1 MAQGV
6 RKLAAVA
13 RIGGE
18 FDSLEQLFGE
28 LAERG
33 ADAVAVVGDRRYTVV
48 DLGTGSVEAAT
59 LAQQAVV

>member
-6 RKLAAVA
+6 RKLAVVA

-18 FDSLEQLFGE
+18 FDSLEQLFRE

-33 ADAVAVVGDRRYTVV
+33 ADAVVGDRRYTVV
-48 DLGTGSVEAAT
+48 DLGTGSVVAAT
-59 LAQQAVV
+59 LNRQAVV

>member
-18 FDSLEQLFGE
+18 IDSLEQLFRE

-33 ADAVAVVGDRRYTVV
+33 ADAVAVVGDRNR
-48 DLGTGSVEAAT
+48 
-59 LAQQAVV
+59 QAVV